1 MLHRVREIIEKLR
14 KDYEEREKNGSM
26 TSSNI
31 ASGSLNAL
39 DDVTREL
46 DKISPIEGVWV
57 EDYKIEIFDPK
68 TGEDK
73 VFEKIRRIGK
83 ECVEHSV
90 AETTKSISERR
101 TYGDVEV
108 CVLQHMMHHMG
119 LCLMRPTGEPRP
131 DAPVIQKLLDL
142 VKDQFTP

>member
-57 EDYKIEIFDPK
+57 EDYKIELFDPR
-68 TGEDK
+68 TGEDL
-73 VFEKIRRIGK
+73 VCWNQPTRGMVDTALAVRTFYAEGPRR
-83 ECVEHSV
+83 
-90 AETTKSISERR
+90 
-101 TYGDVEV
+101 
-108 CVLQHMMHHMG
+108 
-119 LCLMRPTGEPRP
+119 
-131 DAPVIQKLLDL
+131 
-142 VKDQFTP
+142 

>member
-46 DKISPIEGVWV
+46 DKI
-57 EDYKIEIFDPK
+57 Y
-68 TGEDK
+68 
-73 VFEKIRRIGK
+73 
-83 ECVEHSV
+83 
-90 AETTKSISERR
+90 AE
-101 TYGDVEV
+101 
-108 CVLQHMMHHMG
+108 
-119 LCLMRPTGEPRP
+119 P
-131 DAPVIQKLLDL
+131 KLLKPCVPL
-142 VKDQFTP
+142 R